1 MMILNSRI
9 LDDAKFF
16 DKPILLFFT
25 DENCKDCDAIYSKLQ
40 ELTIFSKYIGKKVD
54 ALEYIPYTI
63 RLTRGIIPTIA
74 ILTPTLNLLAVIE
87 SKDIKFIETRL
98 RELVDQYKRKVIK
111 GIKLD
116 GYIPEP
122 MEPNPSIIYETVNR
136 VIEGYEA
143 DSRMIEVYLTYTNVY
158 KDYLKIKDKIK
169 YSDDLA
175 RYLLEGKREE
185 IKIDEKYSTNIAM
198 LVNYGV
204 ISIQTLLDFMDTNSG
219 EVYRSKRKESKGILL
234 DEALT
239 GNALVSEYERTLNE
253 DYLNLSIK
261 IAEYIKD
268 NLQHEKGFRDIKEV
282 DDITRIPYLEPISNS
297 EASIFFS
304 RLWNITNNETYK
316 NLALKG
322 LSSAL
327 GGALNNPKVIARTAI
342 AYLKLFES
350 IKANNYLNIIDAR
363 VTVVKNNS
371 CQDSMLYYNGKC
383 YSKIDEIQPT
393 TF

>member
-25 DENCKDCDAIYSKLQ
+25 DENCKDCDIIYSKLQ
-40 ELTIFSKYIGKKVD
+40 ELIIFSKYIGKKVD

-63 RLTRGIIPTIA
+63 RLTRGIIPTIT
-74 ILTPTLNLLAVIE
+74 ILTPTLDLIAVIE
-87 SKDIKFIETRL
+87 SKDLKFIETKL
-98 RELVDQYKRKVIK
+98 REIVDQYKRKVTK
-111 GIKLD
+111 GIKLEEYTP
-116 GYIPEP
+116 GPLEP
-122 MEPNPSIIYETVNR
+122 TPSIIYETVNR

-143 DSRMIEVYLTYTNVY
+143 DSRMIEVYFTYTNVY
-158 KDYLKIKDKIK
+158 KEYLKIKDKIK

-175 RYLLEGKREE
+175 RYLLEGKGE
-185 IKIDEKYSTNIAM
+185 IKIDEKYSANIAM
-198 LVNYGV
+198 LVNYG
-204 ISIQTLLDFMDTNSG
+204 ISSVQTLIDFIDAGSG

-261 IAEYIKD
+261 IAEYIKN

-282 DDITRIPYLEPISNS
+282 DDITKIPYLEPISNS

-304 RLWNITNNETYK
+304 RLWNITGDETYK

-327 GGALNNPKVIARTAI
+327 GGSLDNPKVIARAAI
-342 AYLKLFES
+342 AYLKLFDS
-350 IKANNYLNIIDAR
+350 IKANRYLDIIDAR
-363 VTVVKNNS
+363 ITIVKNNG

-383 YSKIDEIQPT
+383 YSKVDEIQPT